1 MIDRIAN
8 PWRVRPEAPQDHKR
22 AQIRI
27 WRSKAE
33 ELREIAMGM
42 KDVDSRR
49 GMLNAADNYDHLADE
64 AEQGGPK
71 PPRSFAEWM
80 DATLG

>member
-1 MIDRIAN
+1 MIERTDS
-8 PWRVRPEAPQDHKR
+8 PWRVTPKGPQDHK
-22 AQIRI
+22 QKMIRI
-27 WRSKAE
+27 WRTKAE

-42 KDVDSRR
+42 KDVCSRG

-64 AEQGGPK
+64 AEQAGPK

-80 DATLG
+80 DATLS